1 MVALIFKQFKCLFW
15 GGIVRK
21 LYVTFGAYSGAV
33 SILSYSYGSCCLHL
47 VKAAELTPLSMNLF
61 ALSCCSVVKAAAAEL
76 SACACCR
83 TESCY
88 VKKITGWAACAL
100 QKKKKKSSQ
109 MLIVVAMIMFTL
121 KKKKGVLWGK
131 HSFTL
136 HIGVILRPR
145 LCVTLQVDS
154 RV

>member
-1 MVALIFKQFKCLFW
+1 
-15 GGIVRK
+15 
-21 LYVTFGAYSGAV
+21 
-33 SILSYSYGSCCLHL
+33 
-47 VKAAELTPLSMNLF
+47 
-61 ALSCCSVVKAAAAEL
+61 
-76 SACACCR
+76 
-83 TESCY
+83 
-88 VKKITGWAACAL
+88 
-100 QKKKKKSSQ
+100 

-121 KKKKGVLWGK
+121 KKKGVLWGK